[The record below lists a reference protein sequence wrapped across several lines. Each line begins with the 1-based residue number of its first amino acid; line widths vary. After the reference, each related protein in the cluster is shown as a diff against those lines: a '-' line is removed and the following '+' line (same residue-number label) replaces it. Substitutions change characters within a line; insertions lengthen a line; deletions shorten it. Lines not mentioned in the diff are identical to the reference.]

1 MQSNIEGIY
10 KIMAIKASMNTGLS
24 DELKISFPTVYPVAR
39 PLVNFECDFH
49 PNWLTGFVD
58 GVGCFYINTKKAKTS
73 TGYQIIMTFLLT
85 QHVRDERLLTK
96 IIDYLE
102 CGNIEKVST
111 RHTTVTLAVYKFTNI
126 KDKIIPFFC
135 KYPLQGVKSLD
146 FNDFCKIANIM
157 ITKEHLTLEGVKKI
171 KSLKSGMNSSRI
183 L

>member
-1 MQSNIEGIY
+1 
-10 KIMAIKASMNTGLS
+10 
-24 DELKISFPTVYPVAR
+24 
-39 PLVNFECDFH
+39 
-49 PNWLTGFVD
+49 
-58 GVGCFYINTKKAKTS
+58 
-73 TGYQIIMTFLLT
+73 MTFSIT

-111 RHTTVTLAVYKFTNI
+111 RPNGVTFVVYKFTSI

-135 KYPLQGVKSLD
+135 KYPLQGIKSRD
-146 FNDFCKIANIM
+146 FEDFCKIADMM
-157 ITKEHLTLEGVKKI
+157 ITKEHLTLEGIKKI